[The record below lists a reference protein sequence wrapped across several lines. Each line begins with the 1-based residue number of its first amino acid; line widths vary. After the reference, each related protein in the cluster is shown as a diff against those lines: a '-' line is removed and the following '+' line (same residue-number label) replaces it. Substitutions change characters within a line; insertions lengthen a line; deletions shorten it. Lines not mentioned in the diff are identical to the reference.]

1 MYVGYTSSNNITRTS
16 SQITTSRTNKY
27 IEPRTRRNIGSH
39 EMFDNDADQYEFASK
54 SYVFMLIT
62 ILFVLADGAF
72 NNYSTPQN
80 VTITSATD
88 LQPIIFN
95 GINLIDTEPP
105 IEPTAMICSTIRKL
119 YSSDEIRN
127 GIPFDE

>member
-72 NNYSTPQN
+72 NNYSTPQ
-80 VTITSATD
+80 VQRRRPCVQSWTQSTTHVSKF
-88 LQPIIFN
+88 Q
-95 GINLIDTEPP
+95 GIV
-105 IEPTAMICSTIRKL
+105 
-119 YSSDEIRN
+119 
-127 GIPFDE
+127 